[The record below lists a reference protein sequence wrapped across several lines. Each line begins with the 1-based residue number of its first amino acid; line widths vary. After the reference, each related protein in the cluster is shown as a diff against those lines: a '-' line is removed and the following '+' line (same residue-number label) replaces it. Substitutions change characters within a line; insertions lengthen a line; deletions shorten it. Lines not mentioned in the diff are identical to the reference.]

1 MRSMLCHTSLH
12 MHYFSIFT
20 VCVEERLNSTASVSD
35 GGTMYQL
42 RNLINRQNDT
52 NDPSHNVDASED
64 FFLTIVEAYILNAA
78 TDLYQ
83 MKSLSDHPVDPSLFS
98 NTDCNNP
105 SEILIKASEKVVSRF
120 VDIFEN
126 MNKYC
131 KTDGVHCYTCEAISL
146 GLL

>member
-1 MRSMLCHTSLH
+1 MEVSAMRSMLCHTSLH

-64 FFLTIVEAYILNAA
+64 FFLTIVEAYILNAV
-78 TDLYQ
+78 
-83 MKSLSDHPVDPSLFS
+83 SDEVI
-98 NTDCNNP
+98 
-105 SEILIKASEKVVSRF
+105 E
-120 VDIFEN
+120 
-126 MNKYC
+126 
-131 KTDGVHCYTCEAISL
+131 
-146 GLL
+146 